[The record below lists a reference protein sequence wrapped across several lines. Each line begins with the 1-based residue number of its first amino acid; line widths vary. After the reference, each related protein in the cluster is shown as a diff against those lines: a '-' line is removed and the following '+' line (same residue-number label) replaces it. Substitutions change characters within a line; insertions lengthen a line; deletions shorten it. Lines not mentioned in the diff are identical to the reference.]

1 MMAEVPR
8 RAGSRYGF
16 AVVGTVEDRSAI
28 SATLSADDVAG
39 LTSGLE
45 LVVVER
51 RWLAHY
57 PLSLDRSL
65 SIGRA
70 RECDIVL
77 DDAAASRRHAV
88 VHVAGGLSIEDLN
101 SRNGTRVGGQSLAP
115 RQRAPLRVGEAV
127 QIGGATLLV
136 QYSAVASCGP
146 ASGTVARPVSPEGFI
161 PAGGRM
167 KAALDL
173 IRRVAPTPVTVLI
186 LGETGVGKELVA
198 EAIHRASGARS
209 ARPLVRINCA
219 AIPDQLLESELFGYE
234 RGAFTGAS
242 TSKPGLLEAAHG
254 GTVLLDEIGE
264 LPLAAQPKLL
274 RALEAREVTRVGAL
288 RARPIDVRFL
298 AATNRDL
305 RVEIA
310 RGNFREDLYFR
321 LKGVSVAVPPL
332 REHAEDIEALAR
344 HFIGA
349 FSQQLDRPA
358 PRLAPSALECLCRHP
373 WPGNVREL
381 RNAVEWAVLHTS
393 KGAIEA
399 CHLPPDLCSPD
410 VESAAV
416 GDEPARGRFPAT
428 TAPPPS
434 PWTEAQLAERHCIVD
449 ALAACNGNQTRAAER
464 LHMPR
469 RTFVAKLAAYAIPR
483 PRSPLR

>member
-1 MMAEVPR
+1 MVD
-8 RAGSRYGF
+8 
-16 AVVGTVEDRSAI
+16 DRSAI
-28 SATLSADDVAG
+28 SATLSADGIAH
-39 LTSGLE
+39 LACGLE
-45 LVVVER
+45 LVVVAR
-51 RWLAHY
+51 SWLAHY

-88 VHVAGGLSIEDLN
+88 VHVTGGLSIEDLN
-101 SRNGTRVGGQSLAP
+101 SRNGTRVGGEALAP
-115 RQRAPLRVGEAV
+115 KQRAPLRVGEAV

-136 QYSAVASCGP
+136 QHSAIASHRSP
-146 ASGTVARPVSPEGFI
+146 ASGTVARSVSPEWFI

-167 KAALDL
+167 KAVEDL
-173 IRRVAPTPVTVLI
+173 IRRVAPSPVTVLV

-209 ARPLVRINCA
+209 GRPLVRINCA
-219 AIPDQLLESELFGYE
+219 GIPDQLLESELFGYE

-242 TSKPGLLEAAHG
+242 ASKPGLLEAAHG

-288 RARPIDVRFL
+288 RARPIDVRFI

-305 RVEIA
+305 RAEIA

-321 LKGVSVAVPPL
+321 LKGVSIEIPPL
-332 REHAEDIEALAR
+332 REHAEDIEALAW
-344 HFIGA
+344 HFVRA

-358 PRLAPSALECLCRHP
+358 PKLAPSALESLCRHA

-381 RNAVEWAVLHTS
+381 RNAAEWAVLHAS
-393 KGAIEA
+393 EGVIEA

-410 VESAAV
+410 VEAV
-416 GDEPARGRFPAT
+416 GVGGEPAIGPSPAR

-449 ALAACNGNQTRAAER
+449 ALAACNGNQTRAAQR
-464 LHMPR
+464 LRMPR
-469 RTFVAKLAAYAIPR
+469 RTFVAKLSAYAIPR
-483 PRSPLR
+483 PRAPLR